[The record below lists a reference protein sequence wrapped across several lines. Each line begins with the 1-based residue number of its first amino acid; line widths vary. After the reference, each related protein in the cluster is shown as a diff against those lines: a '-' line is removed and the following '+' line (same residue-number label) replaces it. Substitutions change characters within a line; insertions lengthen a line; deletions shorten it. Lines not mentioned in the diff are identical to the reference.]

1 MALMVGGAGAAYRA
15 GTYAVGSFSM
25 RSGSVAGTLSKA
37 VPATA
42 PAGTAVKTA
51 AQQYTKNNCRK
62 NLERFTGIS
71 PPGDKVHAHHV
82 FPQKFRDDF
91 ALKGIN
97 IDDPRYLTWWEKT
110 SHLKTSRDYNKR
122 WEVALARTKNATQYQ
137 ILDIG
142 KEIISEYGMKN
153 TLLRNE
159 NGI

>member
-1 MALMVGGAGAAYRA
+1 MALMAGGAGAAYRA

-82 FPQKFRDDF
+82 FPQLYERIFEKH
-91 ALKGIN
+91 GIN
-97 IDDPRYLTWWEKT
+97 IHEPQYMTWWEKT
-110 SHLKTSRDYNKR
+110 SHLKASRAYNKEWDTFIR
-122 WEVALARTKNATQYQ
+122 DNSNATKVEVFEK
-137 ILDIG
+137 G
-142 KEIISEYGMKN
+142 KKIMSEYGMK
-153 TLLRNE
+153 TYY
-159 NGI
+159 